1 MASCALCG
9 TGLREGATHC
19 TTCGT
24 PTGVAPA
31 VATAAAPAPA
41 GPSPFE
47 SETSWSDTRPPFET
61 GASWDATS
69 SMLPSPGRPSA
80 AVPRRSRAVKAI
92 VVAALIVV
100 MAALVAVVAV
110 PRLWPSV
117 DPQKYVGTWAYT
129 GNAADRI
136 VIARQGNSFT
146 IVFVGQDGRRQSLP
160 GMISDTKL
168 VIDYAALGP
177 QGKTVKKLAESIGA
191 KLSFSYRRSD
201 DRLLLSGSN
210 ASQGSFTIVMERR
223 SST

>member
-1 MASCALCG
+1 
-9 TGLREGATHC
+9 
-19 TTCGT
+19 
-24 PTGVAPA
+24 
-31 VATAAAPAPA
+31 
-41 GPSPFE
+41 
-47 SETSWSDTRPPFET
+47 
-61 GASWDATS
+61 
-69 SMLPSPGRPSA
+69 MLPSPGRLPQP
-80 AVPRRSRAVKAI
+80 VPASFAGGQGVI

-100 MAALVAVVAV
+100 RRRWSRYVAV

-177 QGKTVKKLAESIGA
+177 QGKSVKKLAESIGA

-201 DRLLLSGSN
+201 DRLLLDGLQRQSG
-210 ASQGSFTIVMERR
+210 IVYHRHGAR